1 MRSQDVALS
10 ALISALYAVL
20 VVVLQPFSFLAFQ
33 VRLAD
38 ALLPLSMVYGF
49 PVAVGVSLGCFVGN
63 FLAAPWGSLSL
74 SMIDAVFGSIANFVA
89 SMLAYLIAKRGAGIK
104 LKILGAASEAVVVS
118 IIVGTYLKFLL
129 EWAMGNDLPL
139 ILSVLGVLG
148 GSIVS
153 IVIIGVPVA
162 VIVEKNFPRLK

>member
-1 MRSQDVALS
+1 
-10 ALISALYAVL
+10 
-20 VVVLQPFSFLAFQ
+20 
-33 VRLAD
+33 
-38 ALLPLSMVYGF
+38 
-49 PVAVGVSLGCFVGN
+49 
-63 FLAAPWGSLSL
+63 
-74 SMIDAVFGSIANFVA
+74 MIDAVFGSIANFVA

-129 EWAMGNDLPL
+129 EWAMGIDLPL
-139 ILSVLGVLG
+139 LLSVLGVLG